1 LTEPLGGRVALVTGA
16 SGGIGAAVAR
26 ALAAEGV
33 SVAAGYGGNGAPAEA
48 LARELSGTG
57 VRAQAFGCDLADPEG
72 PQRLLAAVT
81 AALGPVDVLVAAHG
95 AGERAGYEDVDAGL
109 FDRTMAVNLRAPF
122 LLAQGVLPGM
132 RERRWGRVLFVSSTA
147 AHTGGLVGP
156 HYAASKAGLHGLTH
170 FLSARVS
177 GEGVTVNAVAPA
189 LIDTPMLP
197 GDTSE
202 LAKRIPVGRI
212 GTPAEVADLCLAVV
226 RNGYITSHV
235 LDVDGGLY
243 PR

>member
-16 SGGIGAAVAR
+16 SGGIGAAITR

-33 SVAAGYGGNGAPAEA
+33 SVAVGYGGNAAPAEA
-48 LARELSGTG
+48 LARELTGTG
-57 VRAQAFGCDLADPEG
+57 VRAMAFGSDLAEPEG
-72 PQRLLAAVT
+72 PQRLLAAVSD
-81 AALGPVDVLVAAHG
+81 ALGPVDVLVAAHG
-95 AGERAGYEDVDAGL
+95 TGTRAGYEEVDAGL
-109 FDRTMAVNLRAPF
+109 FDHTVAVNLRAPF